1 MYFNK
6 LGTQQNI
13 TKIVMTSIEIPDP
26 SEFRAEL
33 EDIVWPPIT
42 NYLIIAVGVTVIM
55 FVLSKLGG

>member
-1 MYFNK
+1 MYFDK

-13 TKIVMTSIEIPDP
+13 TKIVMTTLEIPDA

-33 EDIVWPPIT
+33 ENIVWPTIT
-42 NYLIIAVGVTVIM
+42 NYLIIAVGITVIM